1 MKPGVLAFYR
11 IMAYVTAVLLILL
24 CASMVLKYGHY
35 AGLWAEGSASQQL
48 GETWTFRIGV
58 AHGWLYMVYLLVAV
72 VATTQLRA
80 PIGRMLLVLLAGTI
94 PFGAF
99 VAERKV
105 THWHELRMA
114 GKPIVGQQSPA
125 KSEESRAS

>member
-1 MKPGVLAFYR
+1 MKPGVLTFYR

-24 CASMVLKYGHY
+24 CAAVVLKYGHY
-35 AGLWAEGSASQQL
+35 IGLWSEGSATQQL
-48 GETWTFRIGV
+48 GVTWTFRIGV

-80 PIGRMLLVLLAGTI
+80 PIGRMLLVLLAGTV

-105 THWHELRMA
+105 THWHELRLA
-114 GKPIVGQQSPA
+114 GKPIVKPRGAA
-125 KSEESRAS
+125 KSAESRAS